1 MAPTTNAV
9 LPWLRLVRAGTL
21 FSPGCDVL
29 AGHCIAAAALLGQP
43 SLHQADPAT
52 VARAMGASVAVYAAG
67 MVFNDVADRRED
79 AVQRPER
86 PLPRGQ
92 ISLRT
97 AVLLGIGLLAL
108 ALWLSPVPNHHALLA
123 GLALAYDF
131 ALKRIR
137 ILAALTMAMLRG
149 LNLAT
154 AGLLLLPNA
163 QSGLLRG
170 LQEIATAAP
179 ALLVAAAC
187 YATYIGFVTILGILE
202 DLPSPKRSHVLL
214 VQSIPVVAAMVGITA
229 VAGGAG
235 VATLLALVPMSLF
248 CRRMSHIPSWD
259 QRAIRGSMMYL
270 LLGTM
275 LYTALLALAAG
286 AIFPAMGIAACIAPA
301 RWIARRISLT

>member
-29 AGHCIAAAALLGQP
+29 AGHCIATAALL
-43 SLHQADPAT
+43 SLPNLQCAEAAT

-92 ISLRT
+92 IALMS
-97 AVLLGIGLLAL
+97 AVVLGVGLLAL
-108 ALWLSPVPNHHALLA
+108 ALAISPVPTHHALLG

-131 ALKRIR
+131 ALKRVR
-137 ILAALTMAMLRG
+137 LLAALTMGVLRG
-149 LNLAT
+149 LNLLT
-154 AGLLLLPNA
+154 AGFLAIPVANR
-163 QSGLLRG
+163 GLLDG
-170 LQEIATAAP
+170 VAAMASSTP

-187 YATYIGFVTILGILE
+187 YAIYISFVTVLGILE
-202 DLPSPKRSHVLL
+202 DAAAPRRSHVRIA
-214 VQSIPVVAAMVGITA
+214 QSIPPVAAMVGITA
-229 VAGGAG
+229 VAGGIG
-235 VATLLALVPMSLF
+235 VATLVALVPLGLF
-248 CRRMSHIPSWD
+248 SRRMARIATWD
-259 QRAIRGSMMYL
+259 QRAIRGSMLYL

-286 AIFPAMGIAACIAPA
+286 SVASALGIAACIVPA
-301 RWIARRISLT
+301 RRIARRISLT

>member
-1 MAPTTNAV
+1 MTNAV

-29 AGHCIAAAALLGQP
+29 AGHCIAAAALLRQP
-43 SLHQADPAT
+43 SLHLAEPSA
-52 VARAMGASVAVYAAG
+52 VAQAMGASVAVYAAG

-79 AVQRPER
+79 ALQRPER

-92 ISLRT
+92 ISLWA
-97 AVLLGIGLLAL
+97 AVLLGTGLLAL
-108 ALWLSPVPNHHALLA
+108 ALALSPVPSHHALLA
-123 GLALAYDF
+123 GLTLAYDF

-137 ILAALTMAMLRG
+137 LLAALTMALLRG

-154 AGLLLLPNA
+154 AGLLLLPDANH
-163 QSGLLRG
+163 GLLGG
-170 LQEIATAAP
+170 LQEIATATP

-187 YATYIGFVTILGILE
+187 YAAYIGFVTVLGILE
-202 DLPSPKRSHVLL
+202 DLPAPKRGHVLL

-229 VAGGAG
+229 VAGGVG
-235 VATLLALVPMSLF
+235 VATLLALVPLGMF
-248 CRRMSHIPSWD
+248 GRRMGRIAAWD

-286 AIFPAMGIAACIAPA
+286 AIAPAAGIAACIAPA